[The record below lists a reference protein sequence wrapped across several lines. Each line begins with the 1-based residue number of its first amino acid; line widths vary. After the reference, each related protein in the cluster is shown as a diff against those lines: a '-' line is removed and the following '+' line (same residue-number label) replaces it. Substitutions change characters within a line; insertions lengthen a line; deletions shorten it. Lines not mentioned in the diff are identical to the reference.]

1 MQQEKENTFGKINLQ
16 AEIDRLQK
24 LLFFKDQQIRELQR
38 EVNDY
43 ALREEK
49 LIAELKL
56 LTAELSNAKFP
67 MLFGIQGS
75 VEPPTK
81 EDFLNPKLDTGT
93 GLNRASEGL
102 EKNWGEMMFAY
113 TDEIFVEEDTP
124 DTVLLRDEDN
134 GWYIT
139 PSGRT
144 RLPFPILQTDL
155 DNLNILKVREATEQ
169 EINDFIKENNL

>member
-1 MQQEKENTFGKINLQ
+1 MKPEREKIFSSMNLQ
-16 AEIDRLQK
+16 AEIERLNK
-24 LLFFKDQQIRELQR
+24 LLFFKEQQVRELQR

-49 LIAELKL
+49 LIAELRQL
-56 LTAELSNAKFP
+56 SAASQPILHGLQGAGTAA
-67 MLFGIQGS
+67 
-75 VEPPTK
+75 TK
-81 EDFLNPKLDTGT
+81 EEFLFPKLDTGT

-102 EKNWGEMMFAY
+102 EKNWGEMMLAY

-124 DTVLLRDEDN
+124 DTVLLRDDEN

-144 RLPFPILQTDL
+144 RLPFPILQNDL
-155 DNLNILKVREATEQ
+155 NNLNILKIRQATEQ